1 MVGTASHWSASR
13 DLLKVEM
20 TEKMQ
25 RLRRICSSST
35 QFCHRDTG
43 LKNPIRME
51 EAATKLAAFTSDTGM
66 KTRAGNSSLGQRICY
81 SRAFNMRLNMV
92 SRREIRQLDCKVHTK
107 LMGSLVYKDP

>member
-1 MVGTASHWSASR
+1 MGTASHWSASR

-66 KTRAGNSSLGQRICY
+66 KTRAGNSSLGRGYVIVDLSTCH
-81 SRAFNMRLNMV
+81 AFKHGNG
-92 SRREIRQLDCKVHTK
+92 K
-107 LMGSLVYKDP
+107 

>member
-1 MVGTASHWSASR
+1 MASIMFVSFVNRHFVSVVGTASHWSANR

-51 EAATKLAAFTSDTGM
+51 EAATKLAAFNIDTGM
-66 KTRAGNSSLGQRICY
+66 KTRAGNSSLGFSVLTPC
-81 SRAFNMRLNMV
+81 MRT
-92 SRREIRQLDCKVHTK
+92 E
-107 LMGSLVYKDP
+107 